1 MQPLN
6 EDSAA
11 AVLQLADARFGMA
24 SALLKLAEKA
34 RREAAEGL
42 IVDKLEE
49 EFEKEMVGIEKLTA
63 HGLVGVDLWLD
74 GRVQGTMWQPV
85 AFVLQ
90 SFKANSPF
98 HRCLPYT
105 AESVLE
111 QQEASTIDS
120 GVDHNAAPSSSNYVF
135 VQDTE
140 LFIKGD
146 EELQALTAGRIAI
159 VQKLCSDD
167 DDGTLKRKVALL
179 AMEYLFQQRARE
191 QQSRA
196 ATFAD
201 TSVMP
206 YTVSK
211 RAAADSND
219 EKEPADTN

>member
-85 AFVLQ
+85 AFRKVSWSSRSLAPLTA
-90 SFKANSPF
+90 AN
-98 HRCLPYT
+98 
-105 AESVLE
+105 
-111 QQEASTIDS
+111 TIE
-120 GVDHNAAPSSSNYVF
+120 HNADAPSSSNYVF